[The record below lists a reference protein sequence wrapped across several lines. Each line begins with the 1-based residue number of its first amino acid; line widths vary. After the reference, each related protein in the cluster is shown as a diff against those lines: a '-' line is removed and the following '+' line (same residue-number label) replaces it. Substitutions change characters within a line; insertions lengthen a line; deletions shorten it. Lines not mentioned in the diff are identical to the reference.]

1 MVEGSCLNKGVSP
14 KNRRLIMAKY
24 KRTKQEL
31 QEQWDAQVRFIQ
43 KSVKEFDAGD
53 ESEARRIA
61 ASLRILFHE
70 TKQSKSLFKQ
80 LGLPLTFYSSGYLY
94 TPSNLLS
101 SWTLLN
107 IEMRPG
113 VFRYKAALENPSR
126 HFFMTFGDWWNEI
139 IFDDHKN
146 RFTRRDII
154 LFIANQDGGAHVDPE
169 LKESYAMLTKM
180 NSLGWSDSNEEA
192 PANNPAYQAIRA
204 IANELIISLN
214 LSQQGLKNR
223 RKQVNKE
230 IEMRIV
236 DKAGRRYKWSETEMT
251 YSVETLEI
259 VHKDRVE
266 KRTLYVDE
274 YKNGLKVK
282 YIGN

>member
-1 MVEGSCLNKGVSP
+1 
-14 KNRRLIMAKY
+14 MAKY
-24 KRTKQEL
+24 KRSKQEL

-107 IEMRPG
+107 VEMGPS
-113 VFRYKAALENPSR
+113 VFRYKAALESPSR

-180 NSLGWSDSNEEA
+180 NSLGWSDSNGKA

-204 IANELIISLN
+204 IANELIISLI

-223 RKQVNKE
+223 RKQANKE

-274 YKNGLKVK
+274 YKNGLKVE

>member
-1 MVEGSCLNKGVSP
+1 MVEGFYLNKGVSL
-14 KNRRLIMAKY
+14 KDRRLIMAKY
-24 KRTKQEL
+24 KRSKQEL

-113 VFRYKAALENPSR
+113 VFRYRAALENPSR
-126 HFFMTFGDWWNEI
+126 HFFMTFDDWWNEI
-139 IFDDHKN
+139 IFDDYKN
-146 RFTRRDII
+146 RFTRRDIV

-192 PANNPAYQAIRA
+192 PANNPAYQAVRA

-223 RKQVNKE
+223 RKQANKE
-230 IEMRIV
+230 IEMRVV

-274 YKNGLKVK
+274 YKNGLKVE